1 MKVIVNCMLLLLT
14 LSAVT
19 AFPSCKGKRGEVK
32 TIRYIG
38 SYNRDFNDLNDV
50 QLEEAQRIG
59 VKPVPSREEVK
70 KASRKMVEIETN
82 KYYDVEE
89 LTHSIPF
96 LIPEAS
102 GLLEDIGRNFRD
114 SLNNLNAPEYK
125 ILITSVT
132 RTEADVKKLRRRN
145 SNASENSAHRY
156 GTTFDVSWNRF
167 PKVDEKDTVNLTP
180 EQLKMVLASVLRDLR
195 KTDRCYIKHERKQG
209 CFHITVRGKK

>member
-1 MKVIVNCMLLLLT
+1 MKVIVNCTLLLLMVFT
-14 LSAVT
+14 VA
-19 AFPSCKGKRGEVK
+19 AFPSCNKRGEVK

-82 KYYDVEE
+82 KYYEVEE

-102 GLLEDIGRNFRD
+102 DLLEEIGRNFRD
-114 SLNNLNAPEYK
+114 SLTNLNAPEYK
-125 ILITSVT
+125 ILVTSVT

-156 GTTFDVSWNRF
+156 GTTFDISWNRF
-167 PKVDEKDTVNLTP
+167 TKVDEKDAVDLSP
-180 EQLKMVLASVLRDLR
+180 EQLKMVLACVLRDLH
-195 KTDRCYIKHERKQG
+195 KSDRCYIKHERKQG
-209 CFHITVRGKK
+209 CFHITARK

>member
-1 MKVIVNCMLLLLT
+1 MKVIVNCMLLLLA

-19 AFPSCKGKRGEVK
+19 AFPSCNGKRGEVK

-96 LIPEAS
+96 LVPEAS